1 MEILTT
7 KRQKRKTTAS
17 KVFAVQKYQSMQ
29 HILTK
34 IVTKAK
40 HFSKEIILTLILNLS
55 VYGISIGQQNYS
67 DSLNIALTSAFDN
80 SKIPGCAI
88 IITNENEII
97 YQKSFGYAD
106 IRNQKPFGFETTTN
120 IASVSKTFISVAL
133 MKAIELGYFTLETEI
148 SKILPFKFQNPYYPS
163 NIIRIKHL
171 VTHTSGIIDNDS
183 ILTKS
188 YNFIIT
194 KKTEKSSIEL
204 LKEAGLT
211 GGLSDTTLRE
221 FYFNY
226 LNINGKLYSY
236 SNFSNNKPGKNYNYS
251 NFASAL
257 AAYLIEIK
265 SNLTFSDFTHKYIL
279 TPLRMEKS
287 DWYINNEINSTRAI
301 LYYNPDLS
309 FPFYTTITYPD
320 GGFVSSASELSFFV
334 QEMLKSKNGSSTLLK
349 NKTIKKMFRPF
360 FKESDNILN
369 YDIKNYNNGVFW
381 ELYPDGFIGH
391 PGGDPG
397 VSCFIEFNNK
407 IGIVF
412 LGNSYIDTSEFKSI
426 IKKYAT
432 KLSEQ

>member
-1 MEILTT
+1 MNKAIL
-7 KRQKRKTTAS
+7 
-17 KVFAVQKYQSMQ
+17 F
-29 HILTK
+29 L
-34 IVTKAK
+34 
-40 HFSKEIILTLILNLS
+40 KEIILTLILNLS
-55 VYGISIGQQNYS
+55 FYGISIGQQNYS
-67 DSLNIALTSAFDN
+67 DSLNIALTSAFHK
-80 SKIPGCAI
+80 SQIPGCAL
-88 IITNENEII
+88 IITNEKSII

-106 IRNQKPFGFETTTN
+106 IKNQKPFSFETTTN

-133 MKAIELGYFTLETEI
+133 MKAIELGYFSLETEI
-148 SKILPFKFQNPYYPS
+148 NKIVPFKFKNPYCPS
-163 NIIRIKHL
+163 ETIRIKHL

-194 KKTEKSSIEL
+194 DKTEKSSIEL
-204 LKEAGLT
+204 LNEAGLT
-211 GGLSDTTLRE
+211 GGLSDTTLSD
-221 FYFNY
+221 FFFNY

-236 SNFSNNKPGKNYNYS
+236 NNFSNNKPGKNYNYS

-279 TPLRMEKS
+279 TPLRMSNS
-287 DWYINNEINSTRAI
+287 DWYINNEIKSTRAI
-301 LYYNPDLS
+301 LYYNSDLS

-320 GGFVSSASELSFFV
+320 GGLVSSSSELSFFV
-334 QEMLKSKNGSSTLLK
+334 KEMIKSKNGMSTLLN
-349 NKTIKKMFRPF
+349 NKSIKKMFSPF

-369 YDIKNYNNGVFW
+369 YDMTKYNNGVFW

-397 VSCFIEFNNK
+397 VSSFIEFNNK

-412 LGNSYIDTSEFKSI
+412 LGNSYIDTSEFKNI
-426 IKKYAT
+426 IKKYAI

>member
-1 MEILTT
+1 MNIGI
-7 KRQKRKTTAS
+7 
-17 KVFAVQKYQSMQ
+17 Y
-29 HILTK
+29 
-34 IVTKAK
+34 
-40 HFSKEIILTLILNLS
+40 FSKQIIITLILNLS
-55 VYGISIGQQNYS
+55 FYGISIGQQIYS
-67 DSLNIALTSAFDN
+67 DSLNIALASAFDN

-88 IITNENEII
+88 IITNENDII

-106 IRNQKPFGFETTTN
+106 IKNQKPFNFETTTN

-133 MKAIELGYFTLETEI
+133 MKAIELGYFSLETDI

-163 NIIRIKHL
+163 DIVRIKHL

-194 KKTEKSSIEL
+194 DKTEKSSIEL

-221 FYFNY
+221 FLFNY
-226 LNINGKLYSY
+226 LNTNGKLYSY
-236 SNFSNNKPGKNYNYS
+236 NNFSNGKPGKNYIYS

-257 AAYLIEIK
+257 AAYLIELK

-279 TPLRMEKS
+279 TPLRMNKS
-287 DWYINNEINSTRAI
+287 DWYINNEIKSTRAI
-301 LYYNPDLS
+301 LYYNSDLS

-320 GGFVSSASELSFFV
+320 GGLVSSASELSFYV
-334 QEMLKSKNGSSTLLK
+334 KEMIKSLNGTSTLLS
-349 NKTIKKMFRPF
+349 NRTTKKMFRPF

-369 YDIKNYNNGVFW
+369 YDLEKYNNGVFW

-397 VSCFIEFNNK
+397 VSSFIEFNKK
-407 IGIVF
+407 IGILF
-412 LGNSYIDTSEFKSI
+412 LGNSYIDTSEFKNI
-426 IKKYAT
+426 IKKYAI